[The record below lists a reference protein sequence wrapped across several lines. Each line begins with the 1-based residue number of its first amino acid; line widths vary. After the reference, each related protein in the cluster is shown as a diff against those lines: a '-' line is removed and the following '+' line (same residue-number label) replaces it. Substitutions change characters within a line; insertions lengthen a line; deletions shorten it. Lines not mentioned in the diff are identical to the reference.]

1 MWLSALHV
9 IRVTAKMN
17 ISKTMP
23 RPTHI
28 ILIRHGE
35 SEGNLD
41 HTLFQRKPDHRH
53 RLTDRGIE
61 QAAAAGRQLRGMLED
76 GESVQFYVS
85 PYQRTRDTF
94 RHLMRGLTEKG
105 SADNALGEAKPWEG
119 RVTYFEEPRLREQ
132 GELWGRCKICH
143 SQT

>member
-132 GELWGRCKICH
+132 GEL
-143 SQT
+143 